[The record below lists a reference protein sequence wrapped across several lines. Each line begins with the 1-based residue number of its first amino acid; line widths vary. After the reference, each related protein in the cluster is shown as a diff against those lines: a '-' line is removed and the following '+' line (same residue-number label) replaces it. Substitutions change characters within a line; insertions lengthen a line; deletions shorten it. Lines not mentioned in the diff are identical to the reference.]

1 MKKRV
6 DGYFLIINSGPSL
19 RHVNGLHLF
28 FWRFILWLHICGVFV
43 SEESC
48 VRVFFF
54 VVFFSLFI

>member
-28 FWRFILWLHICGVFV
+28 FLAIYFMATYLWGVCF
-43 SEESC
+43 
-48 VRVFFF
+48 
-54 VVFFSLFI
+54 